1 MQKIKDLKVGDTVV
15 VYSDSK
21 RDDPVEYVV
30 ATIGRT
36 KITACHPEFERCKKT
51 FTKEN
56 GYGEYGFYLFPG
68 NMEEYL
74 VFAEEKELT
83 RRFRQEFSSMYSLHL
98 TKDQIDRIK
107 NILNEK

>member
-1 MQKIKDLKVGDTVV
+1 MKKFNELKKGDTVV

-30 ATIGRT
+30 TTIGST
-36 KITACHPEFERCKKT
+36 KITACHPEYERCKKS
-51 FTKEN
+51 FNKEH
-56 GYGEYGFYLFPG
+56 GYGDYGFYLFPG

-83 RRFRQEFSSMYSLHL
+83 KEFRKDISSMYHLHL
-98 TKDQIDRIK
+98 TKGQIERIR
-107 NILNEK
+107 NIINE